1 LPLLFLQEDDTDE
14 MLLTHRLI
22 VCAIERDRRVDAIG
36 VRAFHNDDLI
46 KERLNSVKESWSPR
60 CVAQQNTK
68 ACAKAFRVGC
78 RRFGSVAIEAWSSD
92 EALNIRSFSSEDSH
106 PADLA

>member
-1 LPLLFLQEDDTDE
+1 VTRLPLLFLQEDDTDE
-14 MLLTHRLI
+14 MLLTHGLI

-46 KERLNSVKESWSPR
+46 KEKLNSCERELSPR
-60 CVAQQNTK
+60 CVAQQNTN

-78 RRFGSVAIEAWSSD
+78 DRAWSSD
-92 EALNIRSFSSEDSH
+92 EALNIRSFSSEDSS
-106 PADLA
+106 ADLA

>member
-46 KERLNSVKESWSPR
+46 KERLNSVKESWSPKHQGVR
-60 CVAQQNTK
+60 QGVSGRLQ
-68 ACAKAFRVGC
+68 AFRVGC
-78 RRFGSVAIEAWSSD
+78 DRGMVFG
-92 EALNIRSFSSEDSH
+92 
-106 PADLA
+106 